1 MSSLAIVRDDRYLE
15 HNPGA
20 GHPESPNR
28 LRVIHDLINKEFPAL
43 PLIPPRPATE
53 GELAL
58 VHDPFYI
65 QTVADTEGRARSQL
79 DPDTGLSARS
89 YEIARLAAGGLLE
102 AVDAIFGKPPHLNPL
117 PDGERTSHHPP
128 LPSRERAGLSRLREV
143 RGESAMAEQAGHAVQ
158 NPNSIF
164 AFVRPPGHHAE
175 SGRGMGFCIF
185 NNVAIA
191 AEYAVEKY
199 GVKRVLIVDW
209 DLHHGNGTQHAFYDR
224 PDILFFSSHQFPH
237 YPGTG
242 DFDEVGRGKGEGY
255 TVNAPFSHGFGDKEY
270 LSVYDR
276 ILRPVALEYKPEL
289 VLVSAGFDPYVKD
302 PLGGIMLT
310 AEGFGAIASIV
321 RDIAERTC
329 KGKVLLTLE
338 GGYSPEGLHE
348 GVRAVLNAFIEAPKS
363 VQTQAAPAAENV
375 IKTIISHHK
384 KYWKSLR

>member
-1 MSSLAIVRDDRYLE
+1 MSSLAIVKDDRYLE

-20 GHPESPNR
+20 GHPESPER
-28 LRVIHDLINKEFPAL
+28 LRVIHDLIKKEFSTL
-43 PLIPPRPATE
+43 PLIPPRLAAE
-53 GELAL
+53 SELAL

-65 QTVADTEGRARSQL
+65 QTVADTEGRDRSQL
-79 DPDTGLSARS
+79 DHDTGLSARS

-102 AVDAIFGKPPHLNPL
+102 AVDAILGKLPL
-117 PDGERTSHHPP
+117 PPSERV
-128 LPSRERAGLSRLREV
+128 GV
-143 RGESAMAEQAGHAVQ
+143 RGESALRAPHSA
-158 NPNSIF
+158 F

-175 SGRGMGFCIF
+175 PGRGMGFCIF

-191 AEYAVEKY
+191 AEYAIEKY

-209 DLHHGNGTQHAFYDR
+209 DLHHGNGTQHTFYDR
-224 PDILFFSSHQFPH
+224 PDVLFFSSHQFPH

-242 DFDEVGRGKGEGY
+242 NFDEVGSGKGEGH
-255 TVNAPFSHGFGDKEY
+255 TVNAPFPHGFGDSEY
-270 LSVYDR
+270 LSVYNR
-276 ILRPVALEYKPEL
+276 ILKPIALEYKPEL

-348 GVRAVLNAFIEAPKS
+348 GVRAVLNAFVGSQKT
-363 VQTQAAPAAENV
+363 VQIPAAPAAERV
-375 IKTIISHHK
+375 IQTIISLHK
-384 KYWKSLR
+384 KYWKSLK